1 MPLLAAAARRVQL
14 IVFDADGVLTD
25 GGLYVGNE
33 AREHAFQR
41 FDVRDGVAVAM
52 LRRAGIRLA
61 IVSSRESEA
70 VRRRAVELG
79 IEDVYQVS
87 PFAKVATVEIMLTR
101 DGLDWSQVA
110 FLADDLPDVALLERV
125 GVPAAVGD
133 AVPEVRCRAM
143 WCGSA
148 RGGHGA
154 VREFTEALL
163 RARGEWDGLVNDYL
177 KESREGG

>member
-1 MPLLAAAARRVQL
+1 MPIPADVASCVEL

-25 GGLYVGNE
+25 GGVYVGNDGPE
-33 AREHAFQR
+33 YAFQR

-52 LRRAGIRLA
+52 LRRAGLRLA
-61 IVSSRESEA
+61 IVSSRQSKA
-70 VRRRAVELG
+70 VRVRAADLG
-79 IEDVYQVS
+79 ITDVHQVT
-87 PFAKVATVEIMLTR
+87 PFAKVATVESMLAR
-101 DGLDWSQVA
+101 YGLDWSQVA

-125 GVPAAVGD
+125 GVAAAVGD
-133 AVPEVRCRAM
+133 AVPEVKCRAI

-163 RARGEWDGLVNDYL
+163 RARGEWDVLVNDYL
-177 KESREGG
+177 KESREGS